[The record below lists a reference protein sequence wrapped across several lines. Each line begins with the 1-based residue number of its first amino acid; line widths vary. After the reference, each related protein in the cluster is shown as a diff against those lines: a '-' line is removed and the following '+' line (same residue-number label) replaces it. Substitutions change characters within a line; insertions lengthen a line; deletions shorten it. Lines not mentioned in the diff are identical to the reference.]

1 MTSVI
6 ERLIL
11 SGALVEDTVVTAKI
25 LQHSKYGTVTHQY
38 RDMVIDKID
47 GAVEGY
53 IFLLRDLYTSNEI
66 KISMDSIT
74 SIEGM
79 SLDRYAE
86 VYNINSDGS
95 AKTTGRKRGRKPKP
109 RL

>member
-1 MTSVI
+1 MTAVI

-11 SGALVEDTVVTAKI
+11 SGVLVEDTVVTAKI
-25 LQHSKYGTVTHQY
+25 PQHSKYGTVTHHY

-47 GAVEGY
+47 GAVDGY
-53 IFLLRDLYTSNEI
+53 ILLLRDPYTSAAV
-66 KISMDSIT
+66 KISMDLIT

-86 VYNINSDGS
+86 VYNINADGS
-95 AKTTGRKRGRKPKP
+95 NRSTGRKRGRKPKP
-109 RL
+109 RI

>member
-1 MTSVI
+1 MTAVI

-25 LQHSKYGTVTHQY
+25 PHQSKFGIVTHHY
-38 RDMVIDKID
+38 RDMIIDKID
-47 GAVEGY
+47 DAVNGY
-53 IFLLRDLYTSNEI
+53 ILLLRDPYTSTAL
-66 KISMDSIT
+66 KIPMDLIT

-95 AKTTGRKRGRKPKP
+95 DKSIGRKRGRKPKP
-109 RL
+109 RV